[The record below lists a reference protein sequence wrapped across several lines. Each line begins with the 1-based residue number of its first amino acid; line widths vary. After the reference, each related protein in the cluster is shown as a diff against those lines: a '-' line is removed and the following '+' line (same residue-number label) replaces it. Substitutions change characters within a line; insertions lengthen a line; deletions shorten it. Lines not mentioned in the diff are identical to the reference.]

1 MPLDMNGEELRIGDE
16 VIVMRRGNKI
26 WVGDMQDSIGRSAV
40 ISNSYRLSGDSV
52 YLDFGKG
59 TRWYY
64 SDTLRKVL

>member
-16 VIVMRRGNKI
+16 VIVMRRGNTI

-40 ISNSYRLSGDSV
+40 ISNSYRLSGDRV
-52 YLDFGKG
+52 YLDFGNG

-64 SDTLRKVL
+64 SDTVRKVL